1 MIPILYS
8 KSDTDY
14 AKNGVGFLTDAI
26 SCDVT
31 EERNGKY
38 ECAFSYPIDGQHYAE
53 IVEGAVI
60 KVKPN
65 DTSNLQLFRIY
76 NHSKPL
82 NGIVTFAAEHISY
95 DLNGIP
101 IVSLT
106 ARSTTAQSAINT
118 AISAGAF
125 ESGYTAWSD
134 ISTLNSIDL
143 QVPCSIRAALGG
155 QQGSVLDV
163 WGGEFEFDNKQ
174 IKLHAHR
181 GSDKGVSIVYG
192 KNLTNINQERNITET
207 YTHIM
212 PFAQYTEK
220 TEQNGETV
228 QTDVIVTLTEKVIA
242 IAGAEN
248 VGHQKALVLNL
259 TDAFADNETISESAL
274 RTKANQ
280 YLTAHTSLGVPK
292 VSITASFVALW
303 QTEEY
308 KDIAPLERVSLC
320 DTVTV
325 RFTKLGIDAQAK
337 VIKTVYDTLS
347 ERYKSVEL
355 GEARSNFA
363 DTVLK
368 QNEAIADLTKVVRK
382 GFSNA
387 TEEMK
392 KAIAEATALIT
403 GNAGG
408 YVVLHPAEHP
418 QEILIMDSPDIDE
431 AVHVW
436 RWNSSGL
443 GYSSTGYNG
452 TYGLAMT
459 MNGAIVADYIT
470 AGTLNGGLLSA
481 GSVTANAISAGF
493 KQTIAADINTAKET
507 VEQEFKVADEAVLS
521 RIGKSTQKYDTTGKS
536 IDFYGYALSNDSV
549 TTDTGISAVGHN
561 NAYFLNQTDGK
572 LYKSN
577 GATWALQETLP
588 LITDEIYTSIT
599 QTANEISLKVAS
611 SSVAFSKNLI
621 CPSKYT
627 SVASKVTN
635 LSTTDSTGSISFTV
649 SGGNWHGVSWQ
660 GDSIGLIPGH
670 IYVVTFTNN
679 AANAAGTLGY
689 RRSSDNTY
697 TSSVSLSTTGSKT
710 LEFAAIE
717 QGFFS
722 VLATNTS
729 ASSGSVSISNLMIR
743 DKNITDSTFQAYVD
757 NGKHLCSMITLSD
770 EQITFNAGRLVY
782 NGGKC
787 TIEADGKLTAISGLF
802 KDCSIIGGSFVVETS
817 SAAASVIDIKFGN
830 VAGGIDSYNRAI
842 MTPDKVKITAGGG
855 GAATQS
861 TQIKAA
867 NIGLSVQSGSTSFSA
882 ALTASGLTVSSTAS
896 GATTITSAYIE
907 TKQIKISN
915 ATGIAIQA
923 KDFSTYGNTLN
934 VGISE
939 MPLRLCGTTIYTTS
953 DLNFVTDGKGL
964 IFGGKYAY
972 RMYNNEMALGADT
985 IDMRFYARNVYFN
998 CPAYANT
1005 GVIITSDARAKR
1017 CIEPIDNRYLDLI
1030 RRIAPMRYK
1039 LADSDEDIYHIGFIA
1054 QDVRKVMLET
1064 DIAPDELGAYVDNNG
1079 SLALRYEEFIPIV
1092 LAYVKYL
1099 EGRIGI
1105 LESKE
1110 RFYNG

>member
-212 PFAQYTEK
+212 PFAQYTEE

-325 RFTKLGIDAQAK
+325 RFTKHGIDAQAK

-436 RWNSSGL
+436 RWNASGL

-470 AGTLNGGLLSA
+470 AGNLNGALITA
-481 GSVTANAISAGF
+481 GTVSSNAISAGF
-493 KQTIAADINTAKET
+493 KNEIATSINAAKET
-507 VEQEFKVADEAVLS
+507 VEQEFKVADEALMS
-521 RIGKSTQKYDTTGKS
+521 RIATSTSKYNTAGKT
-536 IDFYGYALSNDSV
+536 IDFYGYGLNADL
-549 TTDTGISAVGHN
+549 TETDTGEKASEN
-561 NAYFLNQTDGK
+561 NNKYFLNQTDGK
-572 LYKSN
+572 LYISN
-577 GATWALQETLP
+577 GARWTLQETLELITTGISSQILQTSDSILSKVSKAVLKYDDTGKTIDFYGYGLNADLTETDTGEKASENNNKYFLNQTDGKLYISNGAKWALQETLP
-588 LITDEIYTSIT
+588 TITDNVCSYINQSADTIE
-599 QTANEISLKVAS
+599 
-611 SSVAFSKNLI
+611 
-621 CPSKYT
+621 
-627 SVASKVTN
+627 
-635 LSTTDSTGSISFTV
+635 LS
-649 SGGNWHGVSWQ
+649 
-660 GDSIGLIPGH
+660 
-670 IYVVTFTNN
+670 
-679 AANAAGTLGY
+679 
-689 RRSSDNTY
+689 
-697 TSSVSLSTTGSKT
+697 
-710 LEFAAIE
+710 
-717 QGFFS
+717 
-722 VLATNTS
+722 
-729 ASSGSVSISNLMIR
+729 
-743 DKNITDSTFQAYVD
+743 
-757 NGKHLCSMITLSD
+757 
-770 EQITFNAGRLVY
+770 AGRLIY

-787 TIEADGKLTAISGLF
+787 TIEADGTLTATSGVF
-802 KDCSIIGGSFVVETS
+802 NNCSIVGGSFTVQASSTGANIIDISSGDTTTIERVFISPHQINVRSGSPPYASGGPETS
-817 SAAASVIDIKFGN
+817 
-830 VAGGIDSYNRAI
+830 
-842 MTPDKVKITAGGG
+842 ITASAITTTLTT
-855 GAATQS
+855 GALTGTAVITPTGITVS
-861 TQIKAA
+861 T
-867 NIGLSVQSGSTSFSA
+867 
-882 ALTASGLTVSSTAS
+882 TASGTTNTTTVYPAF
-896 GATTITSAYIE
+896 IE

-915 ATGIAIQA
+915 ATGVAMQA
-923 KDFSTYGNTLN
+923 ASFLTYGNTLN
-934 VGISE
+934 IGISE
-939 MPLRLCGTTIYTTS
+939 MPLRLCGTTIYTTA

-985 IDMRFYARNVYFN
+985 LDMRFYARNVYFN

-1005 GVIITSDARAKR
+1005 GVIITSDARKKR
-1017 CIEPIDNRYLDLI
+1017 CIDPIDNRYLDLI

-1039 LADSDEDIYHIGFIA
+1039 LADSDENIYHTGFIA
-1054 QDVRKVMLET
+1054 QDVRKAMFDT
-1064 DIAPDELGAYVDNNG
+1064 DIAPDELGAFVDHDG
-1079 SLALRYEEFIPIV
+1079 VFALRYEEFIPLV

-1105 LESKE
+1105 LESLESKE